1 MKMKKTRIL
10 SVWRQY
16 MHHQILPSGCAQDIW
31 GGTPTMILSHP
42 IQVTHSLVPC
52 VLIFHK
58 KPSTHDIAFCC
69 LAAFVCP
76 TLPLPHRD
84 HCWKLVGFDALSM
97 PMNWCMSYQFSVWV
111 GVVTM
116 LVVPIDAVAGSVFF
130 LLCSNFL
137 FVVVNHVVTSI
148 PVAPPDA
155 GMAEGGGTWG
165 LSEVLLPIMLH

>member
-1 MKMKKTRIL
+1 
-10 SVWRQY
+10 
-16 MHHQILPSGCAQDIW
+16 
-31 GGTPTMILSHP
+31 
-42 IQVTHSLVPC
+42 
-52 VLIFHK
+52 
-58 KPSTHDIAFCC
+58 
-69 LAAFVCP
+69 
-76 TLPLPHRD
+76 
-84 HCWKLVGFDALSM
+84 
-97 PMNWCMSYQFSVWV
+97 MNWCMSYQFSVWV